1 MVLGEYEQKFN
12 GKNRIALSKKIRKE
26 FGEIIFLAKGYDQC
40 IFGFSKDYFDK
51 VARQE
56 FEKSIMSDEG
66 LKSRRKMFT
75 GAEEV
80 AIDAQGRIVI
90 PESLLK
96 YAEIKSKDDEEMM
109 VIGAG
114 DHLEIWDRK
123 KWQEYAKNNF

>member
-1 MVLGEYEQKFN
+1 
-12 GKNRIALSKKIRKE
+12 
-26 FGEIIFLAKGYDQC
+26 
-40 IFGFSKDYFDK
+40 
-51 VARQE
+51 
-56 FEKSIMSDEG
+56 MSDEG